1 MYNIISEET
10 YADNEIIMEEGSSGD
25 WIYVVLSGA
34 VEIFKTINGRRVVVD
49 VLGEGDILGEVSFLA
64 QKKRTASA
72 RAIGDVTVGII
83 DRDYLDAEFNKLS
96 GDFKKILIALVTR
109 LLETTEMVCGFID
122 RHSDFR
128 ATCNLRVIYKGHENF
143 IKANLDNI
151 SSRGIFIRTDEPL
164 DKGEQFLFKLEIP
177 GSPEPVKGACEVI
190 WSRKSSRSLETRPNG
205 MGCKMI
211 KMSQEDRMALNT
223 FLKKAREENASEF
236 LSTDPPPHS

>member
-34 VEIFKTINGRRVVVD
+34 VEVFKIINGRRVVVD
-49 VLGEGDILGEVSFLA
+49 VLGEGDVLGEVSFLA

-72 RAIGDVTVGII
+72 RAIGDVTVGVI

-96 GDFKKILIALVTR
+96 GDFKKILIALVSR

-128 ATCNLRVIYKGHENF
+128 ATCNLRVIYKGREDF

-151 SSRGIFIRTDEPL
+151 SSRGIFIRTDKPL

-177 GSPEPVKGACEVI
+177 GSPDPVKGACEVV
-190 WSRKSSRSLETRPNG
+190 WSRKSSRNLATRPNG
-205 MGCKMI
+205 MGCKLI
-211 KMSQEDRMALNT
+211 KMSQEDRMALKS
-223 FLKKAREENASEF
+223 FLNKAREEDSAQF
-236 LSTDPPPHS
+236 LSPGNPVNS